1 MDGNNRWSKKNS
13 ISKYDS
19 YKIGATKLIKLSNFI
34 FSQTNISY
42 VSAFA
47 LSKNNL
53 KRSSYILNTIKRILN
68 EALVEF
74 SNTKLTYDLN
84 FIGDFSFFDTKTK
97 NMIES
102 FNKKKSSKKKL
113 YIYLNYGGREDIHQA
128 SYNYK
133 QKKNYKNY
141 LLTKNLPDPDLLIRT
156 GGFKRISNFMLYQ
169 IAFTELYFLNK
180 LWPDFNNTDLKKIIS
195 NFYKID
201 RKFGR

>member
-169 IAFTELYFLNK
+169 IAFTELYFLKK

-195 NFYKID
+195 NYYKID
-201 RKFGR
+201 RKFGK